1 MLNDTPRTEMTMKKI
16 IFLLA
21 AAWMMV
27 ACSNEEIATQEE
39 VQYVSELKVNFDKG
53 DSRVTATHS
62 DKGLKF
68 EWTNGDAIGIVSL
81 DGSEKYIYLYNE
93 DSKSFKAR
101 YTGNSYSMKE
111 GNTYF
116 ATRAHLNSTLIPE
129 TKTIDGR
136 VAVAMKVNDGF
147 DGLPMISH
155 PFVADP
161 DGTIANMHHLAG
173 MMEIP
178 LKLTAGSDP
187 KTKYF
192 ALRSG
197 ENIPLPYFDAI
208 PEEPYLQNVQVG
220 WFSDF
225 YLTGEF
231 TLNADTYTSV
241 FVPLTPGHYPDLY
254 LTDRKSVSVKLHTF
268 NDITIQRGKIT
279 KLQPT
284 EISLN

>member
-1 MLNDTPRTEMTMKKI
+1 MK
-16 IFLLA
+16 A
-21 AAWMMV
+21 
-27 ACSNEEIATQEE
+27 
-39 VQYVSELKVNFDKG
+39 
-53 DSRVTATHS
+53 
-62 DKGLKF
+62 
-68 EWTNGDAIGIVSL
+68 
-81 DGSEKYIYLYNE
+81 
-93 DSKSFKAR
+93 
-101 YTGNSYSMKE
+101 

-116 ATRAHLNSTLIPE
+116 ATRQHLNSTTTPE
-129 TKTIDGR
+129 IMTIDGK
-136 VAVAMKVNDGF
+136 VAAHMEVGYGVGGGF

-161 DGTIANMHHLAG
+161 DGTITNMHHLAG
-173 MMEIP
+173 VLEIP

-187 KTKYF
+187 KTISF
-192 ALRSG
+192 ASRSDKD
-197 ENIPLPYFDAI
+197 IPLNCFYAI
-208 PEEPYLQNVQVG
+208 PEEPYLKNVEVR
-220 WFSDF
+220 WYSSW

-254 LTDRKSVSVKLHTF
+254 LSDRNSLNVRLHTF